1 MTLLK
6 VIFILVLLVALGLL
20 GYYGYTTIMGK
31 PFWPDWFS
39 SSKKKDDDS
48 GVTGS
53 GTWTK
58 PDPISDTGTF
68 KYCELDGQ
76 DLLRKKIVKYDGKKI
91 TEQPYKLKC
100 SECNQYLEI
109 ADEGGCVP
117 YTFVLTENDADKGT
131 GMCTGGLGVGKTCPK
146 TS

>member
-6 VIFILVLLVALGLL
+6 VVFILVLFVSLGLL

-39 SSKKKDDDS
+39 SKKDNDT
-48 GVTGS
+48 VTGS

-58 PDPISDTGTF
+58 PDPLTDIGSF
-68 KYCELDGQ
+68 NYCELEGE
-76 DLLRKKIVKYDGKKI
+76 DLLLNKIVKYDGTKI
-91 TEQPYKLKC
+91 SNQPYQLKC

-117 YTFVLTENDADKGT
+117 YTFDLIENDPDKGT
-131 GMCTGGLGVGKTCPK
+131 GVCTGGLGVGKTCPTK
-146 TS
+146 